1 MTAEAQAEG
10 PAYAGF
16 WRRTGAWLAD
26 QVAIN
31 GPLIAINYAVA
42 PKAFHMRPDIS
53 PIMTP
58 ETWAMQIVWILVWIA
73 YKGVLEGGP
82 AGATLGKRLLAIR
95 VTTLS
100 GTPPGFA
107 AAVYRAWPY
116 WVPGLVVMLA
126 PTSNALFLAIMLVVL
141 VTFVLVAFTP
151 RKQGLHDMMAKCLV
165 VRTA

>member
-82 AGATLGKRLLAIR
+82 AGATLGKRLRGRRL
-95 VTTLS
+95 
-100 GTPPGFA
+100 
-107 AAVYRAWPY
+107 
-116 WVPGLVVMLA
+116 PGLALLGAGPGGDAGADQQRPVPRHHAGRPGDFRSRRLHA
-126 PTSNALFLAIMLVVL
+126 PQAGPARHDGEMPGG
-141 VTFVLVAFTP
+141 AD
-151 RKQGLHDMMAKCLV
+151 GLIRLRMGAS
-165 VRTA
+165 